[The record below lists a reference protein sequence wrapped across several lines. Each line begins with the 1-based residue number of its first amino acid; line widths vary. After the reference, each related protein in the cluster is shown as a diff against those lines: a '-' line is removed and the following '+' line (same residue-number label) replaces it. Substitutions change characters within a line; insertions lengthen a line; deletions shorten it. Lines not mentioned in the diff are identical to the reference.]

1 MLLALEADEDA
12 VLGDDEFVLALKDAF
27 EVLLVEVDAS
37 ELIDY
42 LIDRLDQL
50 NSVLE
55 VIGLINLLRK

>member
-1 MLLALEADEDA
+1 MEADEDA